1 MNWLKYIMGRT
12 TRFED
17 DEKRH
22 NKSPKHAKN
31 HRGQGMRIINK
42 WSDEEVRTPYKDN
55 LDDEQ
60 YHVNTTQYIA
70 KRK

>member
-1 MNWLKYIMGRT
+1 MART
-12 TRFED
+12 TRFDD
-17 DEKRH
+17 DEKRN

-42 WSDEEVRTPYKDN
+42 WSEEEVETSYKDD

-60 YHVNTTQYIA
+60 YHVNTTQYIV

>member
-1 MNWLKYIMGRT
+1 MGRT

-17 DEKRH
+17 EEKPRS
-22 NKSPKHAKN
+22 KTPKHAKN

-42 WSDEEVRTPYKDN
+42 WSEEEVETSYDDDLDN
-55 LDDEQ
+55 EQ
-60 YHVNTTQYIA
+60 YHVNTTQYTV

>member
-1 MNWLKYIMGRT
+1 MGRT
-12 TRFED
+12 TRFDD

-31 HRGQGMRIINK
+31 RRGQGMRIINK

>member
-1 MNWLKYIMGRT
+1 MART
-12 TRFED
+12 TRFDD
-17 DEKRH
+17 DEKRN

-42 WSDEEVRTPYKDN
+42 WSEEEVETSYKDD